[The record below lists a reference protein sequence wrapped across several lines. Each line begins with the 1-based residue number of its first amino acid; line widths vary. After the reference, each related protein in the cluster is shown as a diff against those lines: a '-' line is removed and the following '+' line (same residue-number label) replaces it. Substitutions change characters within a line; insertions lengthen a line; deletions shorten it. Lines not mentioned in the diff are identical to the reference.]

1 MNKTA
6 ASDCESRHYATRFSL
21 RERELLLSFYIHIY
35 IYTHVV
41 VVGEEAKNVCE
52 ALFYHC
58 AVRLCTHYYVA
69 AIMLQL
75 ENKCFNEELSGLG
88 EIPRRTVNR

>member
-21 RERELLLSFYIHIY
+21 CERELLLFSYIH

-75 ENKCFNEELSGLG
+75 ENKCFNEELSGPG